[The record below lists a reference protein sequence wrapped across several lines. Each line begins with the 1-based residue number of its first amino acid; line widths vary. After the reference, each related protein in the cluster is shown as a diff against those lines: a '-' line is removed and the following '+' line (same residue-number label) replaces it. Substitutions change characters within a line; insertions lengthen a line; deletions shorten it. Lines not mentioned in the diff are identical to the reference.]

1 MSSTSTE
8 HLRCFPLFCL
18 YFCLQKPS
26 PPYLLRL
33 SCSPLPRLVP
43 LPHPPSTHP
52 TSHFPLTVFVSLIA
66 DERQKFVRAQ
76 DLYSAFMCRSTLHRW
91 EPFKPKVIHACICMR
106 KRGARRPRQDCS
118 MLYMHTYFPPL
129 VLFFDTCPRVWADRK
144 KKKKSTYRRC
154 TCEIRLIQRHYH
166 ESIFHTYIFI
176 CSYLKTDFSFVSIL
190 THFTP
195 YYHTYHA
202 LLEVFIYQSTLDWAF
217 FFCLFGW
224 ADLTQICDF
233 YRDKPSNSLSSLFS
247 CAFQTLWKILHVQ
260 EQTSSPTLCC
270 SHPPGVQQHVCFS
283 ALVWI
288 TDRSIVAHVS
298 VLVPIVNAQH
308 FSGAGAKLKFESALA
323 PPPSSCCL
331 SLSPPTIS
339 S

>member
-33 SCSPLPRLVP
+33 SCSSLPRLVP

-144 KKKKSTYRRC
+144 KKKKVLTEDVRVKYGWSKGIIMNQYFTHIYS
-154 TCEIRLIQRHYH
+154 YV
-166 ESIFHTYIFI
+166 HT
-176 CSYLKTDFSFVSIL
+176 SKL
-190 THFTP
+190 TF
-195 YYHTYHA
+195 
-202 LLEVFIYQSTLDWAF
+202 LLLAF
-217 FFCLFGW
+217 
-224 ADLTQICDF
+224 
-233 YRDKPSNSLSSLFS
+233 
-247 CAFQTLWKILHVQ
+247 
-260 EQTSSPTLCC
+260 
-270 SHPPGVQQHVCFS
+270 
-283 ALVWI
+283 
-288 TDRSIVAHVS
+288 
-298 VLVPIVNAQH
+298 
-308 FSGAGAKLKFESALA
+308 
-323 PPPSSCCL
+323 
-331 SLSPPTIS
+331 
-339 S
+339 